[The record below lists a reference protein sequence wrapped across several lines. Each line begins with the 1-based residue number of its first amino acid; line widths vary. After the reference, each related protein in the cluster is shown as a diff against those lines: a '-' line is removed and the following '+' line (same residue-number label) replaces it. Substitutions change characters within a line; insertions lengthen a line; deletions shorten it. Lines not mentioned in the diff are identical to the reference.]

1 MQPSLEDIQ
10 TALNKATQLVLDIS
24 KGVYQWGQD
33 REKQHGRQDREKQH
47 GTVIHHES
55 RRNSHTTLHGFGQ
68 GGS

>member
-33 REKQHGRQDREKQH
+33 REKQR